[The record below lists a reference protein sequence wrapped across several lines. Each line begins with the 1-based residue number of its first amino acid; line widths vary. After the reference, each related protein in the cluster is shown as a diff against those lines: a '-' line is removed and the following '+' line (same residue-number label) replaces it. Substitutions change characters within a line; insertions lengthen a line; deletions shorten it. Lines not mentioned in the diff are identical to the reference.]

1 VNIDSALSVADLREQ
16 ARRRLPRAIFDF
28 IDGGAEDEVTT
39 RANEAAWEQLT
50 FVPQALVDVSS
61 RTTAVQI
68 RDVSMGMPLIL
79 GPAGLS
85 RIFHPEG
92 EIAIVRAAEQA
103 QIPYVLNPF
112 SSVTIEEARAHSSG
126 DLWFETRPMPDAEL
140 AGSLLKRARAAEYS
154 AMVYMA
160 DIPAN
165 GKLERQLR
173 SGFSLPPKW
182 TVENVLDGIRHPRW
196 SAGFLR
202 SIRELRPKNLEDE
215 PMRSLLP
222 KMPPPSLFYSRIAT
236 AGGTWTDLKR
246 TRDEWPGLFV
256 VKGIMSASDAVKAVE
271 AGVDVIIV
279 SNHGGRQ
286 LDGLPSSLFVLQ
298 EIVSAVGP
306 AVDVLIDGGVRR
318 GTHIAKALALGAR
331 ACLVSRPYHY
341 GLAAAGSE
349 GVRRAIDIF
358 KEEFD
363 RCLAMLGCRAPSELT
378 PSHVRSLVALP
389 WLHDI
394 ES

>member
-1 VNIDSALSVADLREQ
+1 VKIDSALSVADLRKM

-39 RANEAAWEQLT
+39 RANASAWESLT

-68 RDVSMGMPLIL
+68 GNVSLSMPLIL

-92 EIAIVRAAEQA
+92 EIAIARAAERA
-103 QIPYVLNPF
+103 KIPYILNPF
-112 SSVTIEEARAHSSG
+112 SSVTIEEARESSSG
-126 DLWFETRPMPDAEL
+126 DLWFETRPMPDEEL
-140 AGSLLKRARAAEYS
+140 ASSLLRRARAAEYS

-173 SGFSLPPKW
+173 SGFRLPPKYSAN
-182 TVENVLDGIRHPRW
+182 NVLDAMRHPRW
-196 SAGFLR
+196 TAGFLR
-202 SIRELRPKNLEDE
+202 SLRDLRPKNLEDE
-215 PMRSLLP
+215 PERTRLP

-236 AGGTWTDLKR
+236 SSGTWTDLKR
-246 TRDEWPGLFV
+246 TRDAWPGLFV
-256 VKGIMSASDAVKAVE
+256 VKGIMTAADAVKAVD

-286 LDGLPSSLFVLQ
+286 LDGLPSSLSVLR
-298 EIVSAVGP
+298 EIVTAVSSH
-306 AVDVLIDGGVRR
+306 VDVLIDGGVRR
-318 GTHIAKALALGAR
+318 GTHVAKALALGAR
-331 ACLVSRPYHY
+331 ACLISRPYHY
-341 GLAAAGSE
+341 GLAAGGSE
-349 GVRRAIDIF
+349 GVRRTIDIF
-358 KEEFD
+358 EEEFD
-363 RCLAMLGCRAPSELT
+363 RCLAMLGCRSPAELT
-378 PSHVRSLVALP
+378 LMHVRSLVAPP
-389 WLHDI
+389 WLHGID
-394 ES
+394 S